1 MIKRNWVCCKNSGF
15 LISIYLQPN
24 ITKDWHPLVGC
35 SFMDFF
41 IDNIFFILWIYYI
54 PLYFVNILYTF
65 VFCEYIIYL
74 CMFLCQECFHNIP
87 RIPAEQLI
95 IFTKKQYSRLRRHFR
110 FDDIWYWN
118 KIYIKMSPRKYKWNI
133 YNERLLVICWI
144 FTYWRYFKVI
154 QFSIYKRKLQ
164 K

>member
-24 ITKDWHPLVGC
+24 ITKDWHHLAGC

-41 IDNIFFILWIYYI
+41 IDNIFS
-54 PLYFVNILYTF
+54 
-65 VFCEYIIYL
+65 FCEYIIYL

-133 YNERLLVICWI
+133 YNERLLVISWI